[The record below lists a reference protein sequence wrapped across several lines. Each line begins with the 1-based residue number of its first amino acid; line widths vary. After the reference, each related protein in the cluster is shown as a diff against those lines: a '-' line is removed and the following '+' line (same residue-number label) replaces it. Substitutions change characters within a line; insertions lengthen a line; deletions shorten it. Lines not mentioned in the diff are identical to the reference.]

1 MASISPRR
9 SHTPRDN
16 AIYAALERGPHTAEQ
31 LLKVSQTW
39 TEPFT
44 SDRCVRLRMQKLTAA
59 GRVRQSWY
67 AIAGPGG
74 SPAYYQ
80 LTLEGYRILLQDQAA
95 EPPTKR
101 YFAEVSVSM
110 HRHMRRLMDAVVH
123 TLVAAHRLDLRLVNF
138 ARESTSVLWV
148 DDQPLSP
155 DCGFDLVTPKG
166 KSFTFYYEIDNSTET
181 IRSASVE
188 KTIERK
194 LLLYDRHR
202 DGFPRGQ
209 GYRVVFFTKSQD
221 RRDHILQAAAAL
233 VSNPDRSLFYAAV
246 LDDYLSH
253 NDALITP
260 CLLDHH
266 RDPVSLIPQ
275 TYAVPHHS
283 LTSVPQSLVPLAAA
297 C

>member
-1 MASISPRR
+1 
-9 SHTPRDN
+9 
-16 AIYAALERGPHTAEQ
+16 
-31 LLKVSQTW
+31 
-39 TEPFT
+39 
-44 SDRCVRLRMQKLTAA
+44 
-59 GRVRQSWY
+59 
-67 AIAGPGG
+67 
-74 SPAYYQ
+74 
-80 LTLEGYRILLQDQAA
+80 
-95 EPPTKR
+95 
-101 YFAEVSVSM
+101 M

-123 TLVAAHRLDLRLVNF
+123 TAVTAHHLDLQLVNF
-138 ARESTSVLWV
+138 ARESTLVFLI

-181 IRSASVE
+181 IRSASAE

-202 DGFPRGQ
+202 DGFPKGQ

-233 VSNPDRSLFYAAV
+233 VLNPDRSLFYAAR

-253 NDALITP
+253 NDALLTP

-266 RDPVSLIPQ
+266 RNHVSLIPE

-283 LTSVPQSLVPLAAA
+283 PASVPQPLVPLAAL